1 MVCMSKKVRDIM
13 RHDVYTIK
21 EDQKISDLLNFF
33 VEKDI
38 SGAPVTGKDNTLT
51 GIITPIDV
59 FEQIHEYPS
68 YIDAMTYM
76 VAIDCEGLADSNIE
90 SLLERQIKE
99 LMTKHVVTVEA
110 DLSILK
116 AAKIFSKK
124 KFKKIPVVEND
135 KLVGILTHRDMIN
148 YLVSSFLNKPD

>member
-1 MVCMSKKVRDIM
+1 
-13 RHDVYTIK
+13 
-21 EDQKISDLLNFF
+21 
-33 VEKDI
+33 
-38 SGAPVTGKDNTLT
+38 
-51 GIITPIDV
+51 
-59 FEQIHEYPS
+59 
-68 YIDAMTYM
+68 MTYM

-90 SLLERQIKE
+90 GLLERQIKE

-110 DLSILK
+110 DSSILK

>member
-1 MVCMSKKVRDIM
+1 MVCMSKRVRDIM
-13 RHDVYTIK
+13 RSNVYTIK

-33 VEKDI
+33 VENDI
-38 SGAPVTGKDNTLT
+38 SGAPVTGKDDTLT

-90 SLLERQIKE
+90 NLLSRPIKE
-99 LMTKHVVTVEA
+99 LMTKNVITVEA
-110 DLSILK
+110 DSSILK

-124 KFKKIPVVEND
+124 KFKKIPVIENNR
-135 KLVGILTHRDMIN
+135 LVGILTHRDMIN
-148 YLVSSFLNKPD
+148 YLVSSFLKKTD